1 MSGPYAPGTSSP
13 FPMQPQS
20 PRSHPAKGLATAALV
35 LGIISVVL
43 SFVPVVLHL
52 GFVLGV
58 LALVFGILALARRV
72 RAGVTGTVLGGI
84 GVVLSLV
91 FGTVYGLTAF
101 SSAPSAVQAT
111 SAADATDDAADSA
124 QVEVPDVVGKTI
136 EDGAAALTDAGFV
149 PETSDADS
157 SAGIAS
163 QSPAAGQRVT
173 KGSSVRLTPAEADGS
188 SANSPAPVGTKFQ
201 MTSTNRLDDTETD
214 YTQWIDGYNDNYT
227 SANEYEQPD
236 ANMKYVVLT
245 VHVTA
250 STAGV
255 DASSAAYDVALA
267 ATDGAVY
274 DSTYLSDVEEMPSVT
289 LGAGQSATGK
299 VVFEVPNTFH
309 GGIASFGDG
318 SVFVKTN

>member
-1 MSGPYAPGTSSP
+1 M
-13 FPMQPQS
+13 
-20 PRSHPAKGLATAALV
+20 

-58 LALVFGILALARRV
+58 LALIFGIVALARRV

-91 FGTVYGLTAF
+91 FGTVYGLTAL
-101 SSAPSAVQAT
+101 QAT
-111 SAADATDDAADSA
+111 STADATDDAADSA

-149 PETSDADS
+149 PETSDTDS

-163 QSPAAGQRVT
+163 QSPAAGERVA
-173 KGSSVRLTPAEADGS
+173 KGSTVRLTPAEADGS

-201 MTSTNRLDDTETD
+201 MTNTNRLDGTETD
-214 YTQWIDGYNDNYT
+214 YTQWIDGYNDNFT
-227 SANEYEQPD
+227 PTNEYEQPD

-274 DSTYLSDVEEMPSVT
+274 ESTYLSDLEEMPSVT